1 MGGQAELSSLPIRY
15 IFSLK
20 MVGKP
25 KKGKKKVA
33 AAPLVARKVEV
44 KKTVN
49 PLFEK
54 RPRNFGIGQDIQ
66 PKRDL
71 SRFVR
76 WPKYIRLQRQKAIL
90 YQRLKVPPPI
100 HQFSQALDRQ
110 TATQLFK
117 LLDKYRPESKLE
129 KKTRLRLRAEERAKG
144 KPDAPTKRPAVLR
157 TGVNTVTTLVEQ
169 KKASLVVIAHDVDPI
184 EVVLF
189 LPALC
194 RKMGVPYCIVKN
206 KARLGRVV
214 RRKTCTCVALAQTN
228 PEDRTA
234 LNKLVE
240 AVKTNFNERA
250 DELRKHWGGGLMGAK
265 SVAKVAKIEKAKA
278 KELALRQ

>member
-1 MGGQAELSSLPIRY
+1 MPNT
-15 IFSLK
+15 
-20 MVGKP
+20 KP
-25 KKGKKKVA
+25 KPKSKKKVA
-33 AAPLVARKVEV
+33 AAPLVARKVEA

-54 RPRNFGIGQDIQ
+54 RPRNFGIGQNIQ

-76 WPKYIRLQRQKAIL
+76 WPKYIRLQRQRAIL

-100 HQFSQALDRQ
+100 NQFTQALDRQ

-117 LLDKYRPESKLE
+117 LLDKYRPESKVE
-129 KKTRLRLRAEERAKG
+129 KKTRLKIRAEQRAAG
-144 KPDAPTKRPAVLR
+144 KPDQPSKRPNVLR
-157 TGVNTVTTLVEQ
+157 SGINTVTTLVEQ
-169 KKASLVVIAHDVDPI
+169 KKAQLVVIAHDVDPI
-184 EVVLF
+184 EIVLF

-194 RKMGVPYCIVKN
+194 RKMGVPYCIVKG
-206 KARLGRVV
+206 KARVGRVV
-214 RRKTCTCVALAQTN
+214 RRKTCTAVALTQAN

-234 LNKLVE
+234 MNKLVE

-265 SVAKVAKIEKAKA
+265 SVARITKLEKAKA
-278 KELALRQ
+278 KELQLRQ